1 MVKLALVGVW
11 AFSQCRTKSVL
22 LRSRIKLCNGINMT
36 RSVKERWMG
45 RGALE
50 GEFHMAVSEFDLA
63 RLGHR
68 ICVSGLRGSL
78 LDHIR
83 C

>member
-1 MVKLALVGVW
+1 
-11 AFSQCRTKSVL
+11 
-22 LRSRIKLCNGINMT
+22 
-36 RSVKERWMG
+36 
-45 RGALE
+45 
-50 GEFHMAVSEFDLA
+50 MAVSEFDLA

>member
-1 MVKLALVGVW
+1 MAG
-11 AFSQCRTKSVL
+11 F
-22 LRSRIKLCNGINMT
+22 
-36 RSVKERWMG
+36 VKERWMG

-50 GEFHMAVSEFDLA
+50 GDFHMAVSEFDLA

-78 LDHIR
+78 LDHIKCESWPCSSLLWTR
-83 C
+83 KAHERKPARSASTWVN